1 MSSERWAVMISGR
14 GSNLAALLEVAF
26 QFPISV
32 CVTSRKNAYGVLR
45 ARRQGIPCLWF
56 RQQDDWMGLHQEL
69 VQRQVHRIFLLGFMR
84 LLPPEFVDLWAGR
97 IYNLHPSL
105 LPKFPGKD
113 GFLQSYQSG
122 ESMGATVHEVVAEM
136 DAGPIVLQKSFGCA
150 LDFADQS
157 AAQLALSQT
166 EQGLVRKLFMSN
178 FSKRE
183 CS

>member
-1 MSSERWAVMISGR
+1 MSSDRWAVMISGR
-14 GSNLAALLEVAF
+14 GSNLAALLDVAF
-26 QFPISV
+26 QYPISL

-69 VQRQVHRIFLLGFMR
+69 LDRGIQRIFFLGFLR
-84 LLPPEFVDLWAGR
+84 LFPEQFFDLWAWR

-113 GFLQSYQSG
+113 GFLQSYNSG
-122 ESMGATVHEVVAEM
+122 EAMGATVHEVVAEM
-136 DAGPIVLQKSFGCA
+136 DAGPIVLQKSFGRA
-150 LDFADQS
+150 ADFQDQ
-157 AAQLALSQT
+157 ATAQLSLSQT

-183 CS
+183 CL